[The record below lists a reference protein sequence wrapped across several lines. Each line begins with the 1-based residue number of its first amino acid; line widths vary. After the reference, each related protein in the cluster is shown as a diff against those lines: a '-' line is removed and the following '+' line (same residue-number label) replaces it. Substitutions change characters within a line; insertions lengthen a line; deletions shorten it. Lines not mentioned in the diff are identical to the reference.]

1 MRGLISIVVVAVLAI
16 ALAMAGRYD
25 PGYVVLVY
33 PPWRMEITFISFV
46 LVLVGLVVGGVI
58 LLRLASLT
66 LNLPS
71 IVRAQRERRAARKR
85 DENFVGGLKAF
96 IEYRYQD
103 AEQSLGQWR
112 GDEVRIGLARVMAA
126 RSAQEMRATAQ
137 REHHVQAATEHG
149 AELAAQL
156 FEAESCLDAKEPAGA
171 LVAIKRAK
179 EIAPQHTALLRLEL
193 RARQLTGQWD
203 EVERL
208 LDVLARSNAL
218 DSGLARQLRRRAYAE
233 NLKRR
238 AEDDRGLLE
247 YWKKIPSEFKHDDF
261 VARAGARAFMQRGGH
276 DTALDVVET
285 ALDREWNEELVA
297 LYGELLGSN
306 PKRQIERAEKWLH
319 TQPRDAQLLLTL
331 AQLCSVQQLWGK
343 AQSYLE
349 ASLAISA
356 SAEGHIR
363 MAELKTQSGQ
373 TGEACQHYQKA
384 LALCR
389 EHERYPLGSGT
400 HN

>member
-1 MRGLISIVVVAVLAI
+1 MRGLISLLIVAVLAV

-33 PPWRMEITFISFV
+33 PPWRMEISFIGFV
-46 LVLVGLVVGGVI
+46 LAVIGMVVGGVM
-58 LLRLASLT
+58 LLRLAMLT

-71 IVRAQRERRAARKR
+71 IVREQRERRAAKKR
-85 DENFVGGLKAF
+85 DENFVGGLRAYA
-96 IEYRYQD
+96 EYRFQD
-103 AEQSLGQWR
+103 AEQSLGQWQ
-112 GDEVRIGLARVMAA
+112 GDETRTGLARVLAA
-126 RSAQEMRATAQ
+126 RAAQEMRAILQ
-137 REHHVQAATEHG
+137 RERHIQAAGEHG

-156 FEAESCLDAKEPAGA
+156 FEAEARLDAKDATAA
-171 LVAIKRAK
+171 LVAINRAK

-193 RARQLTGQWD
+193 RARQMTGQWD
-203 EVERL
+203 EAERL
-208 LDVLARSNAL
+208 LDALTRSNAL
-218 DSGLARQLRRRAYAE
+218 EPGVAAQSRRLAYAE

-247 YWKKIPSEFKHDDF
+247 YWKKIPADFKVDPW
-261 VARAGARAFMQRGGH
+261 VARAAARAFMQRGGD
-276 DTALDVVET
+276 DTALDVLEA
-285 ALDREWNEELVA
+285 ALNREWNEDLVA
-297 LYGELLGSN
+297 LYGDLRGSS
-306 PKRQIERAEKWLH
+306 PTRQIEQAEKWLH
-319 TQPRDAQLLLTL
+319 AQPRDAQLLLAL

-349 ASLAISA
+349 ASLAIAA

-373 TGEACQHYQKA
+373 PGEACQHYQKA

-389 EHERYPLGSGT
+389 AE
-400 HN
+400 

>member
-1 MRGLISIVVVAVLAI
+1 MRWLISVLIVAVLAVG
-16 ALAMAGRYD
+16 LAMAGRYD

-33 PPWRMEITFISFV
+33 PPWRMEISFISFV
-46 LVLVGLVVGGVI
+46 LVMAGLVIGGVM
-58 LLRLASLT
+58 LVRLATLT

-71 IVRAQRERRAARKR
+71 IVQAQRERRATRKR
-85 DENFVGGLKAF
+85 DENFVGGLKAYA
-96 IEYRYQD
+96 EYRYQD
-103 AEQSLGQWR
+103 AEQSLGQWQ
-112 GDEVRIGLARVMAA
+112 GDESRMGLARVLAA
-126 RSAQEMRATAQ
+126 RAAQEMRAVAQ
-137 REHHVQAATEHG
+137 RERHVQGASEHG

-156 FEAESCLDAKEPAGA
+156 FEAESCLDAKDATAA

-193 RARQLTGQWD
+193 KARQLTGQWD

-208 LDVLARSNAL
+208 LDALARSNAL
-218 DSGLARQLRRRAYAE
+218 EPGMAKQMRRLSYAE

-247 YWKKIPSEFKHDDF
+247 YWKKIPSEFKQDAF
-261 VARAGARAFMQRGGH
+261 VARAAARAFMQRGGH
-276 DTALDVVET
+276 DTALDVLET
-285 ALDREWNEELVA
+285 TLVREWNEDLVA
-297 LYGELLGSN
+297 LYGELRGSS
-306 PKRQIERAEKWLH
+306 PTRQIEQAEKWLRS
-319 TQPRDAQLLLTL
+319 QPRDAQLLLTL
-331 AQLCSVQQLWGK
+331 AQLCSAQQLWGK

-373 TGEACQHYQKA
+373 PGEACQHYQKA

-389 EHERYPLGSGT
+389 SQ
-400 HN
+400 

>member
-1 MRGLISIVVVAVLAI
+1 MRWLISMLILVVLAV

-33 PPWRMEITFISFV
+33 PPWRMEISFISFV
-46 LVLVGLVVGGVI
+46 LIVIGLVVGGVM
-58 LLRLASLT
+58 LLRLAALT

-71 IVRAQRERRAARKR
+71 IVREQRERRAARKR
-85 DENFVGGLKAF
+85 DENFIGGIKAYT
-96 IEYRYQD
+96 EYRFQD
-103 AEQSLGQWR
+103 AEQSLGQWQ
-112 GDEVRIGLARVMAA
+112 GDDARLGLARVLAA
-126 RSAQEMRATAQ
+126 RAAQEMRAVVQ
-137 REHHVQAATEHG
+137 REHHLHEASEHG

-156 FEAESCLDAKEPAGA
+156 FEAEAHLGIKDAAAA
-171 LVAIKRAK
+171 LVAINRAK
-179 EIAPQHTALLRLEL
+179 EIAPQHTGLLRLEL
-193 RARQLTGQWD
+193 KTRQLLGQWD

-208 LDVLARSNAL
+208 LDALARSNAL
-218 DSGLARQLRRRAYAE
+218 EAGVATQNRRMAYAE

-247 YWKKIPSEFKHDDF
+247 YWKKIPATYKHDAL

-276 DTALDVVET
+276 DTALDMLET
-285 ALDREWNEELVA
+285 ALNHEWNEDLVA
-297 LYGELLGSN
+297 LYGELRGSSAT
-306 PKRQIERAEKWLH
+306 RQIQQAEKWLH
-319 TQPRDAQLLLTL
+319 AQPRDAHLLLTL

-356 SAEGHIR
+356 STEGHIR

-373 TGEACQHYQKA
+373 PDEACQHYQKA

-389 EHERYPLGSGT
+389 DQ
-400 HN
+400 